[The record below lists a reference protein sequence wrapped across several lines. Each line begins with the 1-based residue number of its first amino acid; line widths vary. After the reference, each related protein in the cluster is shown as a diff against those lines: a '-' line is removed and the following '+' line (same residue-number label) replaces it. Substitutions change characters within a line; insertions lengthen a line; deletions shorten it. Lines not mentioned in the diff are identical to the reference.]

1 MPTFFFQKA
10 DSFAVKLSQ
19 RLLLVSFFFTLPLF
33 SQDAN
38 KKNSEGIVFNSKDGT
53 YASAE
58 GYVKVF
64 GKQRYIQGLFSY
76 QRSLTYFKDGLYEP
90 CVEEL
95 KIFTQLYPDHPE
107 TINALKLLSHTY
119 IKMDDL
125 EKSIQVDYRI
135 YKENPTTEAG
145 LSSYLEAAKKHI
157 SIGNPAEG
165 KVILEK
171 VKGQM
176 FSSKLA
182 KDADIELRQLQILEP
197 CLFPKEAVSENTIN
211 P

>member
-1 MPTFFFQKA
+1 MLF
-10 DSFAVKLSQ
+10 LS
-19 RLLLVSFFFTLPLF
+19 LFFTLPLF
-33 SQDAN
+33 SQEP
-38 KKNSEGIVFNSKDGT
+38 KKENLEGVIYNSKDGT
-53 YASAE
+53 YATAE
-58 GYVKVF
+58 GYIKVF

-76 QRSLTYFKDGLYEP
+76 QRSLTYFKDGLYEA

-95 KIFTQLYPDHPE
+95 KIYTQLYPEHPE
-107 TINALKLLSHTY
+107 TINALKLLSNTY

-145 LSSYLEAAKKHI
+145 LSSYLEAGKKNI
-157 SIGNPAEG
+157 SIGNSSEG

-197 CLFPKEAVSENTIN
+197 DLFPKEAHPENTIN